1 MHLDIQKGVYYAQL
15 KVPKDAQPVVGKT
28 AFRKT
33 LKTRDKLE
41 AQKRAI
47 PWIQQWKSEI
57 DFARLPPLERVQST
71 LEAQRTSMRELKQE
85 IEKPLQPRAK
95 LAVLEQLKFD
105 IENIIEEDIL
115 AAQGVSDGQELSTEQ
130 LIDSQTAY
138 MLATGQTTPFL
149 EYLDAYLEDS
159 KVEQKTKQMKRK
171 QIMDYAAVAPLI
183 SDATHDTV
191 RLFIRI
197 LSKDRDLKNSTIK
210 MHLSFLAVYFE
221 YLRAEVG
228 AVPQD
233 RMNPFKGQKLPEVNR
248 KVAAKEKR
256 LAFTVDDIRRLDTE
270 LRKKAF
276 SNTASDQDRALYDV
290 FTFAIYTGA
299 RREEIGKLKIGSIAN
314 DIITI
319 EDAKSHAGNRLV
331 PVHSK
336 LKPLLARLSEGRSD
350 NDFLFRKLT
359 TAKYGHRTDAI
370 GKRFGRI
377 KKALGYDSRYVFH
390 SIRKTMITRLE
401 QSNVP
406 ENVTSDIVGHKK
418 IAGLSYGLYS
428 TGTSIEQRRDAIEMV
443 SYNLQT

>member
-15 KVPKDAQPVVGKT
+15 KVPKDAQSVVGKT

-57 DFARLPPLERVQST
+57 DFARLPPLERVQSK

-197 LSKDRDLKNSTIK
+197 LSKDRDLENSTIK

-221 YLRAEVG
+221 YLRVEVG

>member
-1 MHLDIQKGVYYAQL
+1 MYLDMQKGVYYAQL
-15 KVPKDAQPVVGKT
+15 KVPKDAQPIVGKT

-33 LKTRDKLE
+33 LQTRDKLE

-47 PWIQQWKSEI
+47 PWIQKWKKEI
-57 DFARLPPLERVQST
+57 ETARLPPVERLKTQF
-71 LEAQRTSMRELKQE
+71 EAQRASIRQLAQELEKPSLPQARSAELIELKG
-85 IEKPLQPRAK
+85 
-95 LAVLEQLKFD
+95 V
-105 IENIIEEDIL
+105 IENIIEEGIL
-115 AAQGVSDGQELSTEQ
+115 AAQGVSDSQELSTEQ
-130 LIDSQTAY
+130 LIESQAAY

-171 QIMDYAAVAPLI
+171 QITDYAAMAPLV

-191 RLFIRI
+191 RIFIRS
-197 LSKDRDLKNSTIK
+197 LSKDRGLANKTIK

-221 YLRAEVG
+221 YLRVEVG

>member
-1 MHLDIQKGVYYAQL
+1 M
-15 KVPKDAQPVVGKT
+15 
-28 AFRKT
+28 
-33 LKTRDKLE
+33 
-41 AQKRAI
+41 
-47 PWIQQWKSEI
+47 
-57 DFARLPPLERVQST
+57 
-71 LEAQRTSMRELKQE
+71 
-85 IEKPLQPRAK
+85 
-95 LAVLEQLKFD
+95 
-105 IENIIEEDIL
+105 
-115 AAQGVSDGQELSTEQ
+115 
-130 LIDSQTAY
+130 
-138 MLATGQTTPFL
+138 
-149 EYLDAYLEDS
+149 
-159 KVEQKTKQMKRK
+159 
-171 QIMDYAAVAPLI
+171 
-183 SDATHDTV
+183 
-191 RLFIRI
+191 
-197 LSKDRDLKNSTIK
+197 
-210 MHLSFLAVYFE
+210 
-221 YLRAEVG
+221 
-228 AVPQD
+228 
-233 RMNPFKGQKLPEVNR
+233 PEVNR
-248 KVAAKEKR
+248 KTAAKEKR
-256 LAFTVDDIRRLDTE
+256 LAFTVADIRKIEAE
-270 LRKKAF
+270 LRNKAM
-276 SNTASDQDRALYDV
+276 SNKADDQDRALYDV